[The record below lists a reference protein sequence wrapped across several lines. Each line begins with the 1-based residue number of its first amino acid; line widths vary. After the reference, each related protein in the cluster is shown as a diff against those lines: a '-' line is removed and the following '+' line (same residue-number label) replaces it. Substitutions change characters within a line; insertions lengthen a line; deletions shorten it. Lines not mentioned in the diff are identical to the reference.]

1 MEDDIR
7 KREFQRVYAQIDL
20 DIILE
25 NMVHLKEHVDPYTR
39 MMAVI
44 KTDGYGH
51 GSIPIARCL
60 EPYDF
65 MYGYAVA
72 TAEEAFLLR
81 RAGIR
86 RPILILGYT
95 FPCSYRQL
103 AREAI
108 RPAVFRED
116 TLDELAR
123 AAKEEGKSIRVH
135 IKVDT
140 GMSRI
145 GIAPDDGGLAFVRKA
160 LETPGIEVEGIF
172 THFARADEADK
183 SDALRQL
190 TQFEDFIGR
199 IEKELGYHIPIKHCS
214 NSASIIELPQA
225 NMDVVRPGIILYG
238 LRPSDEVSQEI
249 VPLRPALSLH
259 SHVVYVK
266 NLHPGQSVSYG
277 GTFTAEHEMRIAT
290 IPVGYGDGYPRTLS
304 GKGHVLIR
312 GQKAAILGR
321 VCMDQFMVDV
331 TEIPDVTEGDPVVL
345 IGTDGRETITAEYL
359 GDLSGR
365 FNYELVCDLGRRIPR
380 VYIREGSIAAVRA
393 PYEEER
399 L

>member
-25 NMVHLKEHVDPYTR
+25 NMVRMKEHVDPYTR

-103 AREAI
+103 AREEI